1 MLEMD
6 EQTCKLCYAI
16 QSLLMEKQNSEKAIT
31 NGNISN
37 KQVVS
42 TAVHETIIIAMG
54 WLARWE
60 RLSLKIFVNIV
71 KHLWHVCRWGCSEHR
86 IIMQTQRIHSFLE
99 HLSGSVAV
107 VSVQLLDKPSTN
119 PPLHFITACYSL
131 LVWQMFRN
139 WWESI
144 F

>member
-1 MLEMD
+1 MWFVGVMLEMD

-54 WLARWE
+54 WLAR
-60 RLSLKIFVNIV
+60 
-71 KHLWHVCRWGCSEHR
+71 
-86 IIMQTQRIHSFLE
+86 
-99 HLSGSVAV
+99 
-107 VSVQLLDKPSTN
+107 
-119 PPLHFITACYSL
+119 
-131 LVWQMFRN
+131 
-139 WWESI
+139 
-144 F
+144 